1 MMNTEKQIKEKYTN
15 EALEMI
21 ATASSTILNISTKDL
36 MSTKRDREIVDARR
50 IAYAIARLEFK
61 FTFQSIGRYF
71 EKNHATILHQ
81 VNTHEGWIQT
91 EDDYRTKYDEVKNF
105 LFDEDSIDKM
115 QQFIRTKNDLN
126 KQIQKH
132 KCKGLE

>member
-1 MMNTEKQIKEKYTN
+1 MMNTEKQIKEKYIN

-50 IAYAIARLEFK
+50 IAYAIARLEFQ

-91 EDDYRTKYDEVKNF
+91 EDDYRSKYDEVKNF

-115 QQFIRTKNDLN
+115 QQYIRTKNDLN
-126 KQIQKH
+126 EQIQKH
-132 KCKGLE
+132 KCKE

>member
-21 ATASSTILNISTKDL
+21 ATASSTILNISTKDM

-61 FTFQSIGRYF
+61 FTLQSIGRYF

-91 EDDYRTKYDEVKNF
+91 EDDYRSKYDEVKNF
-105 LFDEDSIDKM
+105 LFDEESIDKM
-115 QQFIRTKNDLN
+115 QEYIKTKNNLN
-126 KQIQKH
+126 EQIQKH
-132 KCKGLE
+132 KCKE

>member
-1 MMNTEKQIKEKYTN
+1 MNTEKEIKEKYTN
-15 EALEMI
+15 EALQMI
-21 ATASSTILNISTKDL
+21 ATASSQILNISTKDM

-81 VNTHEGWIQT
+81 VNTHEGWIQN
-91 EDDYRTKYDEVKNF
+91 EDEYRSKYNEVKSF

-115 QQFIRTKNDLN
+115 QQYIRTKNDLN
-126 KQIQKH
+126 KIIEKH
-132 KCKGLE
+132 KCKE

>member
-1 MMNTEKQIKEKYTN
+1 MMNTEKEIKEKYTN
-15 EALEMI
+15 EALQMI
-21 ATASSTILNISTKDL
+21 ATASSQILNISTKDM

-81 VNTHEGWIQT
+81 VNTHEGWIQN
-91 EDDYRTKYDEVKNF
+91 EDEYRSKYNEVKSF

-115 QQFIRTKNDLN
+115 QQYIRTKNDLN
-126 KQIQKH
+126 KIIEKH
-132 KCKGLE
+132 KCKE

>member
-1 MMNTEKQIKEKYTN
+1 MMNTEKEIKEKYIN
-15 EALEMI
+15 EAMEMI
-21 ATASSTILNISTKDL
+21 ATASSTILNIPSKDM

-50 IAYAIARLEFK
+50 IAYAIARFEFK
-61 FTFQSIGRYF
+61 FTLNSIGRYF
-71 EKNHATILHQ
+71 NKNHATILHQ

-91 EDDYRTKYDEVKNF
+91 EDDYRSKYDEVKKF

-115 QQFIRTKNDLN
+115 QQYIRTKEALN

-132 KCKGLE
+132 KCKESE

>member
-1 MMNTEKQIKEKYTN
+1 MMNTEKEIKEKYTN

-105 LFDEDSIDKM
+105 LFDEDSINKM
-115 QQFIRTKNDLN
+115 QQYIRTKNDLN

-132 KCKGLE
+132 KCKE

>member
-1 MMNTEKQIKEKYTN
+1 MMNTEKEIKEKYTN

-115 QQFIRTKNDLN
+115 QQYIRTKNDLN

-132 KCKGLE
+132 KCKE